1 MVATLIIIKGQSY
14 FAMSANR
21 LFWFCGWVLF
31 SSSCFFHHFY
41 SSSFF
46 HFIDFSFQ
54 CFQFLDGSLSLFMFA
69 FQFVI
74 NVFNSMLLMCFSVW
88 LFCDYFNYYFLIF
101 CWCFL
106 WCVFKL
112 STLCFCFLDFIFGI
126 STFNILCS
134 IFQIFLFSSIF
145 NLKMFPLFSL
155 QTLLDFLFLFLP
167 NVMAMMMIILRFVLC
182 CVFSILCQIVFV
194 CILFCTIRLL
204 EVQDVLNVYFECDGN
219 MWWTLNFKVMTTCEL
234 YVTF

>member
-1 MVATLIIIKGQSY
+1 
-14 FAMSANR
+14 MSAKK

-54 CFQFLDGSLSLFMFA
+54 CFQILDGSLSLFMFA

-74 NVFNSMLLMCFSVW
+74 NVFNSMLLMCFLVW

-106 WCVFKL
+106 WGVSKL
-112 STLCFCFLDFIFGI
+112 STLCFCFLAFHIWHLNIQHFVFYFSNIFIFI
-126 STFNILCS
+126 N
-134 IFQIFLFSSIF
+134 FLFKNVSIV
-145 NLKMFPLFSL
+145 FPS
-155 QTLLDFLFLFLP
+155 
-167 NVMAMMMIILRFVLC
+167 NVVGFFVLISSKHDGHDDDNITFC
-182 CVFSILCQIVFV
+182 VMLCVFYFV
-194 CILFCTIRLL
+194 SNYFCMYF
-204 EVQDVLNVYFECDGN
+204 VLYH
-219 MWWTLNFKVMTTCEL
+219 
-234 YVTF
+234 